1 MYVHVDVLLFS
12 AGKIILNSYAILTG
26 FITKLLALVL
36 FQEILRLDNI
46 FHWFIDNW
54 SKKCPRRSPSQK
66 SDKIPEKTGKR
77 KWFSDVEKISSTC
90 RICSRSSK
98 TSFGCPFAPNE
109 CRDPLQKKYWPQK
122 VSFRSENNYQL
133 TWFQIPDSRDG
144 YSRKGQTSGQ
154 LESSSAHQVHLVDD
168 SKRRWMDIYCYF
180 QTTSRSSCAD
190 PTPAYTYICV
200 PVYT

>member
-77 KWFSDVEKISSTC
+77 KWFSDVEKIRPTC

-98 TSFGCPFAPNE
+98 TSFGCPFAPNFFAQH
-109 CRDPLQKKYWPQK
+109 CSFSGGRSCLAGCSQLPRPTSCLGCPGWLQKRDTKRISCFSVPGQSAAPFLDYVPHFCK
-122 VSFRSENNYQL
+122 LFLLLVSFMR
-133 TWFQIPDSRDG
+133 FMR
-144 YSRKGQTSGQ
+144 
-154 LESSSAHQVHLVDD
+154 
-168 SKRRWMDIYCYF
+168 
-180 QTTSRSSCAD
+180 
-190 PTPAYTYICV
+190 
-200 PVYT
+200 